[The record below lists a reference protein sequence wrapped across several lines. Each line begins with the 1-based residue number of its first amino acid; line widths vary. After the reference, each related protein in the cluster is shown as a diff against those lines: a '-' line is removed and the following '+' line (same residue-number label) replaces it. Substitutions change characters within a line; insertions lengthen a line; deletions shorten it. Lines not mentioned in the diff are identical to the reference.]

1 MEKNAFVTLDSLE
14 PVIPNR
20 LPLRLLS
27 VAIPALIMDGR
38 PRGMEM
44 HCFATM
50 PPLAM
55 RRRGT
60 RERRGDAP
68 APKGTLVPPSKI
80 RLLGFLWGAAE
91 VLRMFLIY
99 PTCL

>member
-1 MEKNAFVTLDSLE
+1 LE

-20 LPLRLLS
+20 FPVSLLA
-27 VAIPALIMDGR
+27 VAILALVMDGR
-38 PRGMEM
+38 PRGMERYYL
-44 HCFATM
+44 ATR

-68 APKGTLVPPSKI
+68 APKGTLVPPSKTP
-80 RLLGFLWGAAE
+80 LLGLFWD
-91 VLRMFLIY
+91 V
-99 PTCL
+99 P